1 MKKFTEGKWE
11 VASDGCIE
19 VDSETGLTHGIA
31 EVMNFYTAEGEAN
44 ARLIAAAPEMYD
56 LLYEALQELKG
67 YNPIENGISTI
78 YPDIE
83 ELLYSID
90 GTEV

>member
-11 VASDGCIE
+11 VASDGCID
-19 VDSETGLTHGIA
+19 VDSETGLTYGIA

-44 ARLIAAAPEMYD
+44 ARLIAAAPEMYS
-56 LLYEALQELKG
+56 LLVYVAVNFP
-67 YNPIENGISTI
+67 YNHNEKLIDKIGKI
-78 YPDIE
+78 
-83 ELLYSID
+83 LARID

>member
-44 ARLIAAAPEMYD
+44 ARLIAAAPEMYR
-56 LLYEALQELKG
+56 LIKEAFAVSRVWNFEPNLYEAAK
-67 YNPIENGISTI
+67 Y
-78 YPDIE
+78 
-83 ELLYSID
+83 LLARID